1 MGNKGAIYYTR
12 YILINNPVL
21 NPAQGGTASWVPGG
35 SAGRSFQ
42 RVMSQVGDVTHLAV
56 VIQDSGR
63 SSLGCSRKVS
73 QPPADVDSLLS
84 VANSGVISWS
94 TCDILGPVFLE
105 HVKAAACCRP
115 ELARIFRKHLRG
127 SSHSWRT

>member
-1 MGNKGAIYYTR
+1 MGAR
-12 YILINNPVL
+12 WL
-21 NPAQGGTASWVPGG
+21 GGPEFSEGHVTGV
-35 SAGRSFQ
+35 R
-42 RVMSQVGDVTHLAV
+42 VTHLAV

-73 QPPADVDSLLS
+73 QPPADVDSPLS

-115 ELARIFRKHLRG
+115 ERNLPGFLENIYVARHIRG
-127 SSHSWRT
+127 ELDGSDWAVAVSIHFC